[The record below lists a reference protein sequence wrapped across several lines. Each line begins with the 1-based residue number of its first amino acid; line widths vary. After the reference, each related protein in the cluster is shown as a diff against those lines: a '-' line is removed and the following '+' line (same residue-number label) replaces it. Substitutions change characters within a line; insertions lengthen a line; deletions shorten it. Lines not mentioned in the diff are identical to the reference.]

1 MTTIQGDIAPPR
13 PVSKLRA
20 WFTGFGQPPRLM
32 GLDIARA
39 LAVLGM
45 MGAHLLT
52 TPELSLLDPS
62 TWGALVHGRSAILFA
77 VLAGVS
83 ISLMTGRTRLPET
96 AELPAIRLT
105 LVVRGAAIFAIG
117 LVLELLGTPIAVIL
131 TFYGALYI
139 VAAAFVRWRGSHLL
153 IAAGVLAVAGPPLL
167 ALLQAL
173 TFHSNGPGAG
183 LVLFGTYPLTVWLAL
198 LLAGMAIG
206 RAGLERTRDRVRLLV
221 IGVLLA
227 MVGYGLGTLGA
238 AARPDA
244 ESSYA
249 DEGSSVSG
257 GSSGGSASLSESDA
271 GSGSLL
277 GVSPD
282 QIDFTGTLCD
292 DYGDAYISC
301 YPLDAG
307 VQDEEAQTQTSGW
320 ESYFVELAAQDPL
333 GSALFALFAVEPHS
347 GGTAEI
353 IGSGGFA
360 VAVIAL
366 CLLLSAPLRWVL
378 LPFAALGSMPLS
390 AYSAHVLSYALIAGP
405 GVFLDSFDVWVSS
418 AVVLL
423 VASTLWSILRGR
435 GPLEALLA
443 RLSAAVSPAAVS
455 PRSR

>member
-13 PVSKLRA
+13 PVSTLRA
-20 WFTGFGQPPRLM
+20 WCTGFGRPPRLM
-32 GLDIARA
+32 GLDVARA

-45 MGAHLLT
+45 MAAHLLT

-77 VLAGVS
+77 VLAG
-83 ISLMTGRTRLPET
+83 ISVALMTGRTRLPDVS
-96 AELPAIRLT
+96 ELPAIRLA
-105 LVVRGAAIFAIG
+105 LVVRGAVIFAIG

-139 VAAAFVRWRGSHLL
+139 IAAVFVRWRVSRLL
-153 IAAGVLAVAGPPLL
+153 VAAVVLAIAGPPLL

-173 TFHSNGPGAG
+173 TFHSNGPGAA

-206 RAGLERTRDRVRLLV
+206 RTRLDRTADRLRLLA

-227 MVGYGLGTLGA
+227 VVGYGVGAMGAVAGTA
-238 AARPDA
+238 AGSTYPDSA
-244 ESSYA
+244 SSLSG
-249 DEGSSVSG
+249 DSVSLSVSG
-257 GSSGGSASLSESDA
+257 SDTGSEP
-271 GSGSLL
+271 LL
-277 GVSPD
+277 GVDPD
-282 QIDFTGTLCD
+282 EIDFAGTVCD

-301 YPLDAG
+301 YPIDAG
-307 VQDEEAQTQTSGW
+307 VQNAESDAQVDTSGW
-320 ESYFVELAAQDPL
+320 ESYFAELADLDPL
-333 GSALFALFAVEPHS
+333 GSALLALIAVEPHS

-353 IGSGGFA
+353 IGSGGLA

-366 CLLLSAPLRWVL
+366 CLLLSTPLRWVL
-378 LPFAALGSMPLS
+378 LPLAALGSMPLS

-405 GVFLDSFDVWVSS
+405 GVFLDSFDVWLWS

-435 GPLEALLA
+435 GPLETLLS
-443 RLSAAVSPAAVS
+443 RLSASVSRPSVPPS
-455 PRSR
+455 PR

>member
-1 MTTIQGDIAPPR
+1 
-13 PVSKLRA
+13 
-20 WFTGFGQPPRLM
+20 M

-139 VAAAFVRWRGSHLL
+139 VAAAFVRWRVSHLL

-167 ALLQAL
+167 ALLQAV

-198 LLAGMAIG
+198 LLGGMAIG

-227 MVGYGLGTLGA
+227 MVGYGVGTLGA
-238 AARPDA
+238 AAGSDA
-244 ESSYA
+244 ESSYP
-249 DEGSSVSG
+249 DQGSSVVA
-257 GSSGGSASLSESDA
+257 SSGGSASLSESDA

-277 GVSPD
+277 GVTPGE
-282 QIDFTGTLCD
+282 IDFTGTLCD
-292 DYGDAYISC
+292 DYGDGYISC
-301 YPLDAG
+301 YPRDAA
-307 VQDEEAQTQTSGW
+307 VQDEETQTETSGW
-320 ESYFVELAAQDPL
+320 ESYFVELADQDPL
-333 GSALFALFAVEPHS
+333 GSALFALIAVEPHS

-435 GPLEALLA
+435 GPLETLLA
-443 RLSAAVSPAAVS
+443 RLSASVSPVAIP